1 MRTHLLTLLSIIG
14 IAFLIIFS
22 SLWAWEDGKFQWD
35 VLITVAIGI
44 LALVVSIYS
53 IKIAKYDIDYRSCLT
68 ILEAI
73 QKDLES
79 IQVDK
84 FLEHHP
90 ELLSRLTTEQI
101 DESNGVEF
109 YDLYH
114 VFYTYII
121 NNNEYKVHL
130 LEKDNVAKYNFYGI
144 IQSMNHYLL
153 SKQSYSF
160 DEIIVIINETEKSG
174 MTGLQK
180 KFIFRKI
187 RRIVFRY
194 YNLLEAK
201 RNEAHSALVDHSHT
215 VTNYLYDIPFY
226 EEQKIKEKSTWS
238 KTSLFEK
245 IKYDK
250 LYKLMIENHID
261 ARGFNVASEF

>member
-90 ELLSRLTTEQI
+90 ELLSRLTREQI

-114 VFYTYII
+114 VFFTFII
-121 NNNEYKVHL
+121 NNDEYKVHL
-130 LEKDNVAKYNFYGI
+130 LEKDNIAKYNFFGLM
-144 IQSMNHYLL
+144 QSMNHYFL
-153 SKQSYSF
+153 SKQAYSF
-160 DEIIVIINETEKSG
+160 EEIIVVINETEKSG
-174 MTGLQK
+174 MTNLQK

-194 YNLLEAK
+194 YNLLKTK
-201 RNEAHSALVDHSHT
+201 RNESHSTIVDSSHT
-215 VTNYLYDIPFY
+215 VTNYLFDLPFY
-226 EEQKIKEKSTWS
+226 EEQKNNGSSTWI

-245 IKYDK
+245 NQYDK
-250 LYKLMIENHID
+250 LYKLMVELNIE
-261 ARGFNVASEF
+261 ARGFSIASEL